1 MHTQDSNSGRANPED
16 MLAARL
22 HQYQEPLVV
31 ESVPKPSRIPGES
44 VLVKVGAAGL
54 CHSDLH
60 LINAGPPGGT
70 PIVPG
75 HEPAGVVERVGS
87 EVTYV
92 KPGDR
97 VIACLSIFCGVCD
110 FCKAGRSHLCGGR
123 MFDRKKD
130 QPPRLSKDGAPVAQ
144 MAQLASFAEQMLVPE
159 NALVKVRDD
168 MPLDRAALI
177 GCGVTTGV
185 GAALYRA
192 RVPAGSTCAVVGC
205 GGVGLSIIQ
214 GCRIAGASRIVAVDT
229 QPWKLELAA
238 KVGATD
244 GIDASAGDAVARL
257 KELVRGGVDFGFEAV
272 GANATARQAYDM
284 TRKGGTVVLVGVI
297 VSAEPLGLP
306 GFDVVLSEKAVL
318 GSTMGSIGFR
328 IAMPRFVDLY
338 LQGRLLL
345 DEIISARR
353 PLAEINRC
361 FDEMREGSAAR
372 SVIVFD

>member
-1 MHTQDSNSGRANPED
+1 VKAAVLNARKQPLAIED
-16 MLAARL
+16 IQIDA
-22 HQYQEPLVV
+22 
-31 ESVPKPSRIPGES
+31 PGPRE
-44 VLVKVGAAGL
+44 VLVRTAASGV

-60 LINAGPPGGT
+60 LINAGMPGGA

-87 EVTYV
+87 DVSYV

-110 FCKAGRSHLCGGR
+110 FCLTGRSHLCGGR
-123 MFDRKKD
+123 MFDRRKGE
-130 QPPRLSKDGAPVAQ
+130 PPRLSRQGVPVAQ

-159 NALVKVRDD
+159 NALVKIRDE

-177 GCGVTTGV
+177 GCGVTTGL

-192 RVPAGSTCAVVGC
+192 RVEAGSTCAVVGC
-205 GGVGLSIIQ
+205 GGVGLSLIQ
-214 GCRIAGASRIVAVDT
+214 GCRIAGAARILAVDT
-229 QPWKLELAA
+229 QAWKLDLAA

-244 GIDASAGDAVARL
+244 GIDASAGDAVARV
-257 KELVRGGVDFGFEAV
+257 KELVRGGVDYGFEAV
-272 GANATARQAYDM
+272 GQNATARQAYDM
-284 TRKGGTVVLVGVI
+284 TRRGGTTVLVGVI
-297 VSAEPLGLP
+297 TSREELALP
-306 GFDVVLSEKAVL
+306 GFDLVMSEKQVL

-328 IAMPRFVDLY
+328 VAMPRFVELY
-338 LQGRLLL
+338 LKGQLLL

-353 PLAEINRC
+353 PLQEINLC
-361 FDEMREGSAAR
+361 FDEMRKGTAAR